1 MIRTHADYGEL
12 LQKLSP
18 PNRIIVAI
26 GPDWDSEHPEEREM
40 EVTIEGAWAFIED
53 TQGLGV
59 PLDDWC
65 NRVNIDLFSGTVYL
79 SKANTTA
86 FEIDELDEMADEV
99 ELNIESELL
108 RIHSAMETWR

>member
-1 MIRTHADYGEL
+1 M
-12 LQKLSP
+12 
-18 PNRIIVAI
+18 
-26 GPDWDSEHPEEREM
+26 
-40 EVTIEGAWAFIED
+40 
-53 TQGLGV
+53 
-59 PLDDWC
+59 
-65 NRVNIDLFSGTVYL
+65 NIDLFSGTVYL

>member
-40 EVTIEGAWAFIED
+40 EVTIEGRGPSSR
-53 TQGLGV
+53 T
-59 PLDDWC
+59 PRDWES
-65 NRVNIDLFSGTVYL
+65 RWTIGATV
-79 SKANTTA
+79 
-86 FEIDELDEMADEV
+86 
-99 ELNIESELL
+99 
-108 RIHSAMETWR
+108 

>member
-1 MIRTHADYGEL
+1 MARTGTANTPR
-12 LQKLSP
+12 SV
-18 PNRIIVAI
+18 R
-26 GPDWDSEHPEEREM
+26 WRSRSR
-40 EVTIEGAWAFIED
+40 GAWAFIED